1 MIKNEIYDIVVR
13 HTREVIPEL
22 ENYTFTGVDRFR
34 DFGANSID
42 KVEIIALT
50 LESMAL
56 EIPLPELFF
65 VQKLSDL
72 ADVLYER
79 Q

>member
-1 MIKNEIYDIVVR
+1 MVKNEIYDVVVR

-22 ENYTFTGVDRFR
+22 EAHTFSDADKFR
-34 DFGANSID
+34 DIGANSID
-42 KVEIIALT
+42 KAEIISLT
-50 LESMAL
+50 LETLAL
-56 EIPLPELFF
+56 DIPLPELFF
-65 VQKLSDL
+65 VQNLSEL